1 MKKIVIALGGNALQ
15 SKGKPANAEEQLK
28 VIKESSKQLVEII
41 KQGYQIVIAH
51 GNGPQ
56 VGRIVLQN
64 EAANDI
70 TPAMPLDVCGAMSQG
85 MIGYHLQQGLRE
97 LLLENGIDKLPVS
110 LITQV
115 LVDKN
120 DPGFKNPT
128 KPIGPFYTKEEAEK
142 LEKEKGFSMK
152 EDAQRGYRRV
162 VASPKPVE
170 IIEKPAIEGLIG
182 LGHIV
187 ISVGGGGIPVIKND
201 EGKIEGIAAVI
212 DKDLASERL
221 AEDIDADILMI
232 LTEVEKVAVNYKK
245 EDEFEL
251 GEISSDEIEGYLKQG
266 QFPAGSMGPK
276 VEAAIT
282 FARSKSGRRC
292 IISSLEKALE
302 AINGRTGTHVI

>member
-97 LLLENGIDKLPVS
+97 LLLENKIDKLPVS
-110 LITQV
+110 IVTQV

-128 KPIGPFYTKEEAEK
+128 KPIGPFYTKEEAER

-170 IIEKPAIEGLIG
+170 IIEKPAIEGLIS

-187 ISVGGGGIPVIKND
+187 ISVGGGGIPVVKND
-201 EGKIEGIAAVI
+201 EGKLEGIAAVI

-245 EDEFEL
+245 ENEFEL
-251 GEISSDEIEGYLKQG
+251 GSVSADEIEKYLKEG
-266 QFPAGSMGPK
+266 HFPAGSMGPK

-282 FARSKSGRRC
+282 FARSKKGRCC
-292 IISSLEKALE
+292 IISSLERALE
-302 AINGRTGTHVI
+302 AISGKTGTHIS